1 MTIHLTNLISEHYDS
16 LVDEITKDAIRQ
28 VTAYGD
34 APLRQTVERIERSI
48 KALAD
53 SIRLND
59 PDILKQ
65 HVTAVAAE
73 RQKEGYS
80 AAELHAVIHIMKQ
93 HVQNLIAKTYDDE
106 TERTGYLALT
116 DIIMETARMIVNTS
130 YLPEV
135 VRDSEIGRLRYS

>member
-1 MTIHLTNLISEHYDS
+1 MKAHLTDLISQHYDA

-28 VTAYGD
+28 IGAYGD
-34 APLRQTVERIERSI
+34 APLRQTVQRIERSI

-53 SIRLND
+53 SIRLNE
-59 PDILKQ
+59 PEILKA

-93 HVQNLIAKTYDDE
+93 HLQELVANTYDDE
-106 TERTGYLALT
+106 VERTGYLALI
-116 DIIMETARMIVNTS
+116 DAIMESARMIVS
-130 YLPEV
+130 VAYLPGATGA
-135 VRDSEIGRLRYS
+135 S